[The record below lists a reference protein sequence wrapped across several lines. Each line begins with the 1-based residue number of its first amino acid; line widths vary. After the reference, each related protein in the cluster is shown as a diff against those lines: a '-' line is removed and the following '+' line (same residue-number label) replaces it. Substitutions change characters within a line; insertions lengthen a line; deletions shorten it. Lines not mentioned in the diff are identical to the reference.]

1 MASPIRILLADDNSL
16 VRRGIR
22 IMLDAVEDVEVVG
35 EAEDGQEA
43 IALVE
48 SLDPDIVIMDISMP
62 RLDGLKA
69 TRRIRAMKTATQV
82 LILSIHPN
90 PTFVR
95 QAMRGGARGYLLKR
109 ALSKELLP
117 ALYQVSAGEL
127 YLSQALD
134 NPVTGSER
142 D

>member
-22 IMLDAVEDVEVVG
+22 IMLDSADDVEVVG
-35 EAEDGQEA
+35 EAEDGREA

-69 TRRIRAMKTATQV
+69 TGRIRALKTATQV
-82 LILSIHPN
+82 LILSMHDN

-95 QAMRGGARGYLLKR
+95 QALRRGARGYLLKR
-109 ALSKELLP
+109 ALSEELLP

-127 YLSQALD
+127 YLSRALD
-134 NPVTGSER
+134 DSVTGHER

>member
-62 RLDGLKA
+62 RLNGLKA